1 MYYTTVL
8 TVFTV
13 LVVQSIVNISDYQA
27 KYMYS
32 TIKFNI
38 VVVINTDIPYVGMAG
53 YGIHVKHFH

>member
-32 TIKFNI
+32 TIKFNT

-53 YGIHVKHFH
+53 YCIHVKYFH